1 MAAFKIDFLKI
12 TSELL
17 LQEDVASFCSTER
30 RTKQIVL
37 NRGPEQALQE
47 MSLLKPEDLQE
58 RFFQS
63 TLKKRAL
70 HNSIN
75 DDLFIVQEI
84 GSTSNSKMAV
94 QYVDASKQEEFSSL
108 KVSADE
114 DCLL

>member
-1 MAAFKIDFLKI
+1 VAAFKIDFLKI

-17 LQEDVASFCSTER
+17 LQENVASFSSTER
-30 RTKQIVL
+30 RSKQIVL

-47 MSLLKPEDLQE
+47 MSLLKPEDLKE

-63 TLKKRAL
+63 TLEKRAL

-84 GSTSNSKMAV
+84 GSKMAV
-94 QYVDASKQEEFSSL
+94 QYVDASKQTEFSSL
-108 KVSADE
+108 KISADE